1 MSESKKGK
9 DKDKSTIKKNV
20 QGLETNL
27 DEEYS
32 EFVLDGVISEK
43 VDNYNDFVLSKRKA
57 WRIPENELKVY
68 IIKNSLIPHK
78 CKLCNMKPEWIG
90 KPLELILDRIN
101 NQVLDNELENLR
113 FLCPNCM
120 AQTKKNSTIFEKSM
134 GSKMVKCQKCQ
145 KRIKYKTFSVNKST
159 NIEQLCTQCLKQERL
174 EMFFINKKEFPK
186 DLSNSVYS
194 SKSND
199 CISDSKITPSV
210 SSMYN
215 KSPQQTQSK
224 SKITIEKEI

>member
-9 DKDKSTIKKNV
+9 DKSTIKKNGQG

-78 CKLCNMKPEWIG
+78 CKLCNMKPEWRG

-186 DLSNSVYS
+186 DLSTSAYAC
-194 SKSND
+194 KS
-199 CISDSKITPSV
+199 SDSKTTSSV

-215 KSPQQTQSK
+215 KSHQQTQSK
-224 SKITIEKEI
+224 TKTTIEKEI